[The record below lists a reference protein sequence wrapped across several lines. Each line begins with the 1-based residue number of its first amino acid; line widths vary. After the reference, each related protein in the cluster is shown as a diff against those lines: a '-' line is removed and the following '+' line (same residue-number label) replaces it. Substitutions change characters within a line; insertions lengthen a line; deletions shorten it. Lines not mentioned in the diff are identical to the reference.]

1 MTTPRIDRFP
11 PNRVRRFV
19 RAPDDRRDCA
29 YLVTVY
35 AAGGATPLAQLAG
48 ETIELLPA
56 GLLAAE
62 AWLRTPLVFPHISL
76 DAWIVVPDHLHGIL
90 WIEDPRGAPL
100 AAVVKRFK
108 DESTRRIQAL
118 AGPAPPPVW
127 GAGHCD
133 RALRSFAQVAS
144 AREWVRDGPRRWA
157 ARAGSP

>member
-1 MTTPRIDRFP
+1 MTTPRVDRASP
-11 PNRVRRFV
+11 TRVRRFV
-19 RAPDDRRDCA
+19 REPDDRRDCA
-29 YLVTVY
+29 YLVTLY
-35 AAGGATPLAQLAG
+35 AAAGATPLARLAG

-62 AWLRTPLVFPHISL
+62 AWLRIPLVFPHVSL
-76 DAWIVVPDHLHGIL
+76 DAWVVVPDHLHGIL

-108 DESTRRIQAL
+108 DESSRRIQAL
-118 AGPAPPPVW
+118 LGPASPPVW

-157 ARAGSP
+157 ARAGCP

>member
-11 PNRVRRFV
+11 PTRVRRFV

-29 YLVTVY
+29 YLVTLY
-35 AAGGATPLAQLAG
+35 AAGGATPLARLAG
-48 ETIELLPA
+48 GAIELLPA
-56 GLLAAE
+56 GWLAAE
-62 AWLRTPLVFPHISL
+62 SWLRIPVVFPHVSL
-76 DAWIVVPDHLHGIL
+76 DAWVVVPDHLHGIL

-108 DESTRRIQAL
+108 DESSRRIQAL
-118 AGPAPPPVW
+118 LGPASPPVW

-157 ARAGSP
+157 ARAGCP